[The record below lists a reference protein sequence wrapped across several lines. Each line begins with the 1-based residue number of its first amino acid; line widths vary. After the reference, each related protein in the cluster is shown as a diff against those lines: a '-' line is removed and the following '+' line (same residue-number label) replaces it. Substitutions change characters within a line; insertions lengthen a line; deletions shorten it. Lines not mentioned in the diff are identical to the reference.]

1 MKNNTDKPVSVQPL
15 VDVVKALRAPNGC
28 PWDQKQTHESL
39 RRYFIEETYEVVDAI
54 DNKDMANLRE
64 ELGDVLLQV
73 VFHSQLAE
81 EAGQFTLE
89 DVINDV
95 TQKMI
100 RRHPHVFDPEN
111 NEKSYSWDE
120 LKAQEKKNIQKSVL
134 DGVSKSL
141 PALVAAYKLQ
151 EKAAKLGFD
160 WDELDPVWAKVS
172 EEMDEFKEAI
182 AQKDRENM
190 EKEAGDVLFSL
201 INLLRWYKI
210 SGENA
215 LNRTNTKFKT
225 ELIASVA
232 QKTELTK
239 KDAEKAVK
247 AVFDTVAEELAA
259 GGKVQVIGF
268 GTFEVRERAA
278 REGRNPQNGKTITIK
293 ASKSPAFK
301 AGKGLKEQV
310 NAAPAKKR
318 KK

>member
-28 PWDQKQTHESL
+28 TWDQKQTHESL

-54 DNKDMANLRE
+54 DNKDMNNLRE

-89 DVINDV
+89 DVIHDV
-95 TQKMI
+95 TEKMI

-111 NEKSYSWDE
+111 NEKSYTWDE

-134 DGVSKSL
+134 DGVSKGL

-172 EEMDEFKEAI
+172 EEMGEFKEAI
-182 AQKDRENM
+182 AQEDRENM

-215 LNRTNTKFKT
+215 LNRTNTKFRQRFLHVEACVNQSDRSWEDFSLA
-225 ELIASVA
+225 EL
-232 QKTELTK
+232 
-239 KDAEKAVK
+239 DA
-247 AVFDTVAEELAA
+247 FWEEA
-259 GGKVQVIGF
+259 KVQ
-268 GTFEVRERAA
+268 E
-278 REGRNPQNGKTITIK
+278 K
-293 ASKSPAFK
+293 
-301 AGKGLKEQV
+301 
-310 NAAPAKKR
+310 
-318 KK
+318 

>member
-1 MKNNTDKPVSVQPL
+1 MKNNTDKPVSVQSL

-54 DNKDMANLRE
+54 DNKDMPNLRE

-89 DVINDV
+89 DVIHDV
-95 TQKMI
+95 TEKMI
-100 RRHPHVFDPEN
+100 RRHPHVFNPKND
-111 NEKSYSWDE
+111 EKSYSWDE
-120 LKAQEKKNIQKSVL
+120 LKAKEKKNSQNSVL

-172 EEMDEFKEAI
+172 EEMGEFKEAI
-182 AQKDRENM
+182 AQEDRENM

-215 LNRTNTKFKT
+215 LNRTNTKFRQRFLHVEACVNQSDRSWEDFSLA
-225 ELIASVA
+225 EL
-232 QKTELTK
+232 
-239 KDAEKAVK
+239 DA
-247 AVFDTVAEELAA
+247 FWEEA
-259 GGKVQVIGF
+259 KVQ
-268 GTFEVRERAA
+268 E
-278 REGRNPQNGKTITIK
+278 K
-293 ASKSPAFK
+293 
-301 AGKGLKEQV
+301 
-310 NAAPAKKR
+310 
-318 KK
+318 

>member
-1 MKNNTDKPVSVQPL
+1 MKNNTDKSVSVQPL
-15 VDVVKALRAPNGC
+15 VDVVKALRAPHGC

-54 DNKDMANLRE
+54 DNKDMDNLRE

-100 RRHPHVFDPEN
+100 RRHPHVFNREN
-111 NEKSYSWDE
+111 NEKTYTWDE
-120 LKAQEKKNIQKSVL
+120 LKAQEKRNIQNSVL
-134 DGVSKSL
+134 DGVSKGL

-172 EEMDEFKEAI
+172 EEMGEFKEAI
-182 AQKDRENM
+182 AQNDRENM

-215 LNRTNTKFKT
+215 LNRTNTKFRQRFLHVEACVNQSDRSWEDFSLA
-225 ELIASVA
+225 EL
-232 QKTELTK
+232 
-239 KDAEKAVK
+239 DA
-247 AVFDTVAEELAA
+247 FWEEA
-259 GGKVQVIGF
+259 KVQ
-268 GTFEVRERAA
+268 E
-278 REGRNPQNGKTITIK
+278 K
-293 ASKSPAFK
+293 
-301 AGKGLKEQV
+301 
-310 NAAPAKKR
+310 
-318 KK
+318 

>member
-1 MKNNTDKPVSVQPL
+1 MKNNTDKSVSVQPL
-15 VDVVKALRAPNGC
+15 VDVVKALRAPHGC

-54 DNKDMANLRE
+54 DNKDMDNLRE

-89 DVINDV
+89 DVINDA

-100 RRHPHVFDPEN
+100 RRHPHVFNREN
-111 NEKSYSWDE
+111 NEKTYTWDE
-120 LKAQEKKNIQKSVL
+120 LKAQEKRNIQNSVL
-134 DGVSKSL
+134 DGVSKGL

-182 AQKDRENM
+182 AQEDRENM

-215 LNRTNTKFKT
+215 LNRTNTKFRQRFLHVEACVNQSDRSWEDFSLA
-225 ELIASVA
+225 EL
-232 QKTELTK
+232 
-239 KDAEKAVK
+239 DA
-247 AVFDTVAEELAA
+247 FWEEA
-259 GGKVQVIGF
+259 KVQ
-268 GTFEVRERAA
+268 E
-278 REGRNPQNGKTITIK
+278 K
-293 ASKSPAFK
+293 
-301 AGKGLKEQV
+301 
-310 NAAPAKKR
+310 
-318 KK
+318 

>member
-1 MKNNTDKPVSVQPL
+1 MNNNTDKSVSVQPL
-15 VDVVKALRAPNGC
+15 VDVVKALRAPHGC

-54 DNKDMANLRE
+54 DNKDMDNLRE

-100 RRHPHVFDPEN
+100 RRHPHVFNREN
-111 NEKSYSWDE
+111 NEKTYTWDE
-120 LKAQEKKNIQKSVL
+120 LKAQEKRNIQNSVL
-134 DGVSKSL
+134 DGVSKGL

-182 AQKDRENM
+182 AQEDRENM

-215 LNRTNTKFKT
+215 LNRTNTKFRQRFLHVEACVNQSDRSWEDFSLA
-225 ELIASVA
+225 EL
-232 QKTELTK
+232 
-239 KDAEKAVK
+239 DA
-247 AVFDTVAEELAA
+247 FREEA
-259 GGKVQVIGF
+259 KVQ
-268 GTFEVRERAA
+268 E
-278 REGRNPQNGKTITIK
+278 K
-293 ASKSPAFK
+293 
-301 AGKGLKEQV
+301 
-310 NAAPAKKR
+310 
-318 KK
+318 

>member
-1 MKNNTDKPVSVQPL
+1 MKNNTKEPVSVQPL
-15 VDVVKALRAPNGC
+15 VAVVKALRAPNGC

-54 DNKDMANLRE
+54 DNKDMDNLRE

-73 VFHSQLAE
+73 IFHSQLAE
-81 EAGQFTLE
+81 EAGHFTLQ
-89 DVINDV
+89 DVIHDV
-95 TQKMI
+95 TEKMI
-100 RRHPHVFDPEN
+100 RRHPHVFNPEN
-111 NEKSYSWDE
+111 DEKSYSWDE
-120 LKAQEKKNIQKSVL
+120 LKAKEKKNIQKSIL
-134 DGVSKSL
+134 DGVSKGL

-215 LNRTNTKFKT
+215 LNRTNTKFRQRFLHVEACVNQSDRSWEDFSLA
-225 ELIASVA
+225 EL
-232 QKTELTK
+232 
-239 KDAEKAVK
+239 DA
-247 AVFDTVAEELAA
+247 FWEEA
-259 GGKVQVIGF
+259 KVQ
-268 GTFEVRERAA
+268 E
-278 REGRNPQNGKTITIK
+278 K
-293 ASKSPAFK
+293 
-301 AGKGLKEQV
+301 
-310 NAAPAKKR
+310 
-318 KK
+318 

>member
-1 MKNNTDKPVSVQPL
+1 MKNNTDKSVSVQPL
-15 VDVVKALRAPNGC
+15 VDVVKALRAPHGC

-54 DNKDMANLRE
+54 DNKDMDNLRE

-81 EAGQFTLE
+81 EADQFTLE

-100 RRHPHVFDPEN
+100 RRHPHVFNREN
-111 NEKSYSWDE
+111 NEKTYTWDE
-120 LKAQEKKNIQKSVL
+120 LKAQEKRNIQNSVL
-134 DGVSKSL
+134 DGVSKGL

-160 WDELDPVWAKVS
+160 WDELDLVWAKVS

-182 AQKDRENM
+182 AQEDRENM

-215 LNRTNTKFKT
+215 LNRTNTKFRQRFLHVEACVNQSDRSWEDFSLA
-225 ELIASVA
+225 EL
-232 QKTELTK
+232 
-239 KDAEKAVK
+239 DA
-247 AVFDTVAEELAA
+247 FWEEA
-259 GGKVQVIGF
+259 KVQ
-268 GTFEVRERAA
+268 E
-278 REGRNPQNGKTITIK
+278 K
-293 ASKSPAFK
+293 
-301 AGKGLKEQV
+301 
-310 NAAPAKKR
+310 
-318 KK
+318 

>member
-1 MKNNTDKPVSVQPL
+1 MKNNTDKPVSVQTL

-39 RRYFIEETYEVVDAI
+39 RRHFIEETYEVVDAI

-201 INLLRWYKI
+201 INLFRWYKI

-215 LNRTNTKFKT
+215 LNRTNTKFRQRFLHVEACVNQSDRSWEDFSLA
-225 ELIASVA
+225 EL
-232 QKTELTK
+232 
-239 KDAEKAVK
+239 DA
-247 AVFDTVAEELAA
+247 FWEEA
-259 GGKVQVIGF
+259 KVQ
-268 GTFEVRERAA
+268 E
-278 REGRNPQNGKTITIK
+278 K
-293 ASKSPAFK
+293 
-301 AGKGLKEQV
+301 
-310 NAAPAKKR
+310 
-318 KK
+318 

>member
-1 MKNNTDKPVSVQPL
+1 MKNNTKEPVSVQPL
-15 VDVVKALRAPNGC
+15 VDVVKALRVPNGC

-54 DNKDMANLRE
+54 DNKDMPNLRE

-81 EAGQFTLE
+81 EAGHFTLQ
-89 DVINDV
+89 DVIHDV
-95 TQKMI
+95 TEKMI
-100 RRHPHVFDPEN
+100 RRHPHVFNPEN
-111 NEKSYSWDE
+111 DEKSYSWDE
-120 LKAQEKKNIQKSVL
+120 LKAKEKKNSQNSVL

-172 EEMDEFKEAI
+172 EEMGEFKEAI
-182 AQKDRENM
+182 AQKDKENM

-215 LNRTNTKFKT
+215 LNRTNTKFRQRFLHVEACVNQSDRSWEDFSLA
-225 ELIASVA
+225 EL
-232 QKTELTK
+232 
-239 KDAEKAVK
+239 DA
-247 AVFDTVAEELAA
+247 FWEEA
-259 GGKVQVIGF
+259 KVQ
-268 GTFEVRERAA
+268 E
-278 REGRNPQNGKTITIK
+278 K
-293 ASKSPAFK
+293 
-301 AGKGLKEQV
+301 
-310 NAAPAKKR
+310 
-318 KK
+318 

>member
-1 MKNNTDKPVSVQPL
+1 MKNNTDKSVSVQPL
-15 VDVVKALRAPNGC
+15 VDVVKALRAPHGC

-54 DNKDMANLRE
+54 DNKDMDNLRE

-100 RRHPHVFDPEN
+100 RRHPHVFNREN
-111 NEKSYSWDE
+111 NEKTYTWDE
-120 LKAQEKKNIQKSVL
+120 LKAQEKRNIQNSVL
-134 DGVSKSL
+134 DGVSKGL
-141 PALVAAYKLQ
+141 PALVGAYKLQ

-172 EEMDEFKEAI
+172 EEMGEFKEAI

-201 INLLRWYKI
+201 INLFRWYKI

-215 LNRTNTKFKT
+215 LNRTNTKFRQRFLHVEACVNQSDRSWEDFSLA
-225 ELIASVA
+225 EL
-232 QKTELTK
+232 
-239 KDAEKAVK
+239 DA
-247 AVFDTVAEELAA
+247 FWEEA
-259 GGKVQVIGF
+259 KVQ
-268 GTFEVRERAA
+268 E
-278 REGRNPQNGKTITIK
+278 K
-293 ASKSPAFK
+293 
-301 AGKGLKEQV
+301 
-310 NAAPAKKR
+310 
-318 KK
+318 